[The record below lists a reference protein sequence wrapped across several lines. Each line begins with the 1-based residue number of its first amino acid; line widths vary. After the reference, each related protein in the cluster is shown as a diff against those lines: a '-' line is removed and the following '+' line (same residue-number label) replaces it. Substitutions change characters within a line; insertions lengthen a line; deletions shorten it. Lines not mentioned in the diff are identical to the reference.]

1 MKKTAFIL
9 LLFIALTWTTSPLVN
24 GSEKSEEIN
33 EKDLRKKSELQGA
46 ALGNL
51 KQIYYYNEKAK
62 TENKESHDQFLQ
74 HTICLKLFYKSFMV
88 YNDLLVDFDS
98 KDIVDKYKGKKVD
111 LYGAYYGYQCAG
123 GTPKQN
129 SLHVWWC
136 NVT

>member
-1 MKKTAFIL
+1 M
-9 LLFIALTWTTSPLVN
+9 TTSPLVN

-33 EKDLRKKSELQGA
+33 EKDLRKKSELQGT

-74 HTICLKLFYKSFMV
+74 HTILFKGFFTDHSW

-98 KDIVDKYKGKKVD
+98 KDIVDKYKGKK
-111 LYGAYYGYQCAG
+111 
-123 GTPKQN
+123 
-129 SLHVWWC
+129 
-136 NVT
+136 